1 MDPVAAAE
9 ANLLVGNPPDAP
21 VLELCLQGQQF
32 EVMQGAWISVGGPD
46 TGGTLKRAEAQ
57 WMRAGSV
64 LRFPQ
69 PFIGT
74 WVYLAVEGG
83 VCGPRVLGSFSTNPK
98 AGMGRDLAT
107 GDEVFHGPSE
117 ATRAWA
123 PIARRIISDL
133 ARRDFAH
140 PPIVRVWPGPQWGKF
155 SDLARDTFFATAWKV
170 SPQSDR
176 AGYRLDGAEIP
187 PPGGSLASEPVLV
200 GSIQVPPGGQPIV
213 TMPDGPTIGGYHKL
227 GLVDP
232 EDLRWLVQTPPG
244 RTVRFRP
251 I

>member
-1 MDPVAAAE
+1 M
-9 ANLLVGNPPDAP
+9 
-21 VLELCLQGQQF
+21 
-32 EVMQGAWISVGGPD
+32 
-46 TGGTLKRAEAQ
+46 
-57 WMRAGSV
+57 
-64 LRFPQ
+64 
-69 PFIGT
+69 
-74 WVYLAVEGG
+74 
-83 VCGPRVLGSFSTNPK
+83 
-98 AGMGRDLAT
+98 
-107 GDEVFHGPSE
+107 
-117 ATRAWA
+117 
-123 PIARRIISDL
+123 
-133 ARRDFAH
+133 
-140 PPIVRVWPGPQWGKF
+140 RVWPGPQWGKF